1 MFYFWCFF
9 LTIFCTKIVVD
20 FFGSWPPNHVN
31 KNGVSRCFNQERCD
45 KKTRFNN
52 TWLGAN
58 WGSVVQKQEQL
69 GCRHWHRTKK
79 PFRDGSAQVFRAYPT
94 WWSSDISSI
103 LQEPFVDHMASVH
116 GNRKKSMQ
124 DCIRLSEA
132 QGSQKR
138 CEGIAGPGWASW
150 MDPFFTGLQPQTE
163 FLSVALGFTRP
174 GKRLHNELENH
185 HFQWVNPL
193 FQWAIFN
200 RTFDIT
206 RG

>member
-1 MFYFWCFF
+1 MFF

-116 GNRKKSMQ
+116 GNRKNPCRTASAFLRPK
-124 DCIRLSEA
+124 EA
-132 QGSQKR
+132 KK
-138 CEGIAGPGWASW
+138 
-150 MDPFFTGLQPQTE
+150 DVKGLQDRDEQAGWIRSSLDYSHK
-163 FLSVALGFTRP
+163 LSFWVLHLDLP
-174 GKRLHNELENH
+174 GL
-185 HFQWVNPL
+185 VNVYITN
-193 FQWAIFN
+193 WKITIFN
-200 RTFDIT
+200 
-206 RG
+206 G